1 MLILPVTRIPS
12 PTIRSSDT
20 FTTVTVEFLPQART
34 EWVEAIPFYNEQR
47 SDLGFEF
54 ALEVDRTLE
63 RIVQYPHAWTLIA
76 ERTRRALVDRFPY
89 GILYYVHADSIVVT
103 AVMNLRQRPRSPD

>member
-34 EWVEAIPFYNEQR
+34 EWVEAISFYHEQR

-54 ALEVDRTLE
+54 ALKVDRTLE

-76 ERTRRALVDRFPY
+76 ERFTTSTLTRL
-89 GILYYVHADSIVVT
+89 S
-103 AVMNLRQRPRSPD
+103 LRQS

>member
-34 EWVEAIPFYNEQR
+34 EWVEAISFYNEQR

-54 ALEVDRTLE
+54 ALKVDRTLA
-63 RIVQYPHAWTLIA
+63 RIVQYPHAGTF
-76 ERTRRALVDRFPY
+76 DR
-89 GILYYVHADSIVVT
+89 GTLYYVHADSIVVT